1 VTLAAGSRLGPYEI
15 LSPLGAGGMGEVY
28 RARDTKLDREVAIKV
43 LPENLAADSDALA
56 RFEREAKAVAAL
68 SHPNI
73 LGIYDLGRDG
83 GIAYAAMELLRGETL
98 RERLEEGALPQRKAL
113 EYGLQ
118 IAHGLAAA
126 HEKGIVHRDLKPE
139 NVFVTPEGRV
149 KILDFGLAKVSAAQS
164 DETRSPTVA
173 ATEPGTVMGTVG
185 YMSPEQVRG
194 KAADHRSDI
203 FSLGAILYEMLSG
216 ERAFRGESAAE
227 TMAAIA
233 QKDPPQLAESA
244 GRFPPSIERI
254 LRHCLEKRPEE
265 RFDTAHDLAFAM
277 ETAMG
282 TSSATSQVAPA
293 IAEKRRSLMPVLG
306 VLALFAALAAGFLA
320 AGRIRSSTAPSFRQI
335 TYHRGFIQSARFAP
349 DGQTVVYGSTRRDE
363 PLRLFSTRLDSI
375 ESRSLDLPPADV
387 VGMSKNG
394 QMAIL
399 LNRRHAGSWI
409 TVGTL
414 ARAELGGGAPQEIL
428 ERVNDADISPDG
440 TKFAVVRE
448 MGTRQQLEF
457 PIGRKILETTGWVSH
472 PRISPDGKR
481 VAFLEHPAY
490 GNDAGHVALA
500 DENGKV
506 TRITDAWNGAQGL
519 AWGPGAK
526 EIWFTATSTGTASGG
541 KGLQYTLW
549 AVRPGGKPRS
559 LYAPPI
565 DLVLEDVSEN
575 GAVLLNAIVSRSE
588 IGGLL
593 AGDTR
598 DRDLSTWSDE
608 AAAGISDDGS
618 VFAGVEQ
625 SAAGVGIDPF
635 VYYRRA
641 RESASVR
648 IGSGAATGLSPDG
661 KWVVTASG
669 LPGKGT
675 ELTLLPTGAGEPRV
689 VSIGNVH
696 HTFSIQRPASVSAD
710 GRRLLFPGKERG
722 HLPRL
727 WLVDLDRTGPP
738 KAISPEGVANGILS
752 ADGQTV
758 AVSDN
763 AGRFLLC
770 PASGSACSPAKGTQP
785 EDTPEQW
792 EASGKAIFVWNRK
805 RTWPAEIY
813 RVDLATGAR
822 RLWKTISPSDPA
834 GVLYGNILLARD
846 GEHYIYRVRR
856 VTGQL
861 FLGEG
866 LK

>member
-1 VTLAAGSRLGPYEI
+1 VTLSAGARLGPYEI
-15 LSPLGAGGMGEVY
+15 VSPLGAGGMGEVY

-43 LPENLAADSDALA
+43 LPEKVAQDAAALA
-56 RFEREAKAVAAL
+56 RFEREARAVAAL

-73 LGIYDLGRDG
+73 LGIYDLGRDDR
-83 GIAYAAMELLRGETL
+83 IAYAAMELLRGETL
-98 RERLEEGALPQRKAL
+98 RERLEEGSLPQRKAL

-139 NVFVTPEGRV
+139 NVFVTAEGRV
-149 KILDFGLAKVSAAQS
+149 KILDFGLAKVASAQS

-194 KAADHRSDI
+194 RPADHRSDI
-203 FSLGAILYEMLSG
+203 FSFGAILYEMLSG
-216 ERAFRGESAAE
+216 DRAFRGESAAE

-233 QKDPPQLAESA
+233 QKDPLHLAESG
-244 GRFPPSIERI
+244 GRFPPTIERI

-265 RFDTAHDLAFAM
+265 RFDTAHDLAFAL

-282 TSSATSQVAPA
+282 APSATTQVAPSVA
-293 IAEKRRSLMPVLG
+293 RKKGWLKTILA
-306 VLALFAALAAGFLA
+306 VLALLGAIAAGLLLG
-320 AGRIRSSTAPSFRQI
+320 GRLGAPATTFFRQI

-363 PLRLFSTRLDSI
+363 PLRIYSTRLDSI

-387 VGMSKNG
+387 VGMSRNG
-394 QMAIL
+394 QMAVL
-399 LNRRHAGSWI
+399 LNRRHRGTWI
-409 TVGTL
+409 TIGTL
-414 ARAELGGGAPQEIL
+414 ARTELGGGAPQEIL
-428 ERVNDADISPDG
+428 ENVNDADISPDG
-440 TKFAVVRE
+440 TQFAVVRE
-448 MGTRQQLEF
+448 LGTRQQLEF
-457 PIGRKILETTGWVSH
+457 PIGRKILDTTGWISH

-490 GNDAGHVALA
+490 GNDMGHVALA
-500 DENGKV
+500 DEGGRV
-506 TRITDAWNGAQGL
+506 TRLTDAWNGAQGL
-519 AWGPGAK
+519 AWGPGGE

-541 KGLQYTLW
+541 RGLQYTLW
-549 AVRPGGKPRS
+549 AVRPGKKPRS

-565 DLVLEDVSEN
+565 DLVVEDVSGN

-608 AAAGISDDGS
+608 AAGGISDDGS

-641 RESASVR
+641 REPASVR
-648 IGSGAATGLSPDG
+648 IGTGTANGISADG
-661 KWVVTASG
+661 KWVITASNV
-669 LPGKGT
+669 PAKST
-675 ELTLLPTGAGEPRV
+675 EITLLPTGAGQPRV
-689 VSIGNVH
+689 VSLGRVQH
-696 HTFSIQRPASVSAD
+696 AFSAQRRAFLSAD
-710 GRRLLFPGKERG
+710 GRRLLFPGNEPG
-722 HLPRL
+722 HVPRL
-727 WLVDLDRTGPP
+727 WLLDLESHGSP
-738 KAISPEGVANGILS
+738 KPVSPEGVTIGVLTP
-752 ADGQTV
+752 DGT
-758 AVSDN
+758 AIAISDD
-763 AGRFLLC
+763 AGRILLC
-770 PASGSACSPAKGTQP
+770 PVTGGGCSPVRGAQP
-785 EDTPEQW
+785 DDTPEQW
-792 EASGKAIFVWNRK
+792 ESTGKAILVWNRN
-805 RTWPAEIY
+805 RSWPAQIS
-813 RVDLATGAR
+813 RVDLTTGER
-822 RLWKTISPSDPA
+822 RLWKEINPSDPA
-834 GVLYGNILLARD
+834 GVLYGNLFLARD